1 MNLGDFGVSG
11 RSLLFTYFMAVASI
25 FEPERS
31 QERLA
36 WAKTAFL
43 VETISSSF
51 DKAMKPNDKL
61 RKSFV
66 QVFRSVVDARFSH
79 INGR

>member
-36 WAKTAFL
+36 WAKTVFL
-43 VETISSSF
+43 VETIATSF
-51 DKAMKPNDKL
+51 DSAMKPSEL
-61 RKSFV
+61 RKEFV
-66 QVFRSVVDARFSH
+66 QVFRNVVDARFSH
-79 INGR
+79 INVR

>member
-1 MNLGDFGVSG
+1 MNLGDFGVSR
-11 RSLLFTYFMAVASI
+11 RSLLLTYFMAAASI

-43 VETISSSF
+43 VEAIACSF
-51 DKAMKPNDKL
+51 DNEMRPSEQRKA
-61 RKSFV
+61 FV

>member
-43 VETISSSF
+43 VEAIASSF
-51 DKAMKPNDKL
+51 DNANKPKGMRKA
-61 RKSFV
+61 FV
-66 QVFRSVVDARFSH
+66 NVFRSVMDARFSR